1 MQAYSITCF
10 ISPELAQWQ
19 KRRSFCRAIPLVFFL
34 LFLTTLGTA
43 QTTLQVV
50 TKTVRKTAP
59 WKPGYALEINSEK
72 AEIEVETAPAG
83 QNVVTIRAELTARH
97 PNLDS
102 AQHDLKAWKFVV
114 STIGKKIYVRAYVGL
129 PNGVPLPTSNL
140 KAKIVVQAPAECA
153 TTLANKYGSAT
164 LGNRKGAIRLSG
176 EFCTFS
182 LTEISGAVQI
192 DSRYGN
198 VDGRQLSGNVDIQAK
213 RADVALSGLSGDCAI
228 RNEYGTVRLDAGPQ
242 TGNVTVDASKS
253 DVTLHLPLP
262 YHHNLDLKANHGA
275 VKTPFAFSLD
285 AGASV
290 TPQSATLHQGN
301 QRPRIS
307 VQTNIGNITVE

>member
-1 MQAYSITCF
+1 MQQYSITCF
-10 ISPELAQWQ
+10 YSPEMAQWQ
-19 KRRSFCRAIPLVFFL
+19 QRWSLCRSIPLL
-34 LFLTTLGTA
+34 LIMLFLSAAVSA

-50 TKTVRKTAP
+50 TKTIRKTAP
-59 WKPGYALEINSEK
+59 WKPGYTLEINSEK

-83 QNVVTIRAELTARH
+83 QNVITIRAELTARH

-102 AQHDLKAWKFVV
+102 AQHDLKAWKFIV
-114 STIGKKIYVRAYVGL
+114 STIGKKIYIRAYIGL

-153 TTLANKYGSAT
+153 TTLANKYGSAK
-164 LGNRKGAIRLSG
+164 LGHRKGAVRLSG
-176 EFCTFS
+176 EFCSFS
-182 LTEISGAVQI
+182 LTEMSGSVQV

-198 VDGRQLSGNVDIQAK
+198 VDGRQLSGDVDIQAK
-213 RADVALSGLSGDCAI
+213 RADVALSGLSGDCII
-228 RNEYGTVRLDAGPQ
+228 RNEYGSVRLDAGAQ
-242 TGNVTVDASKS
+242 TGNVSVDASKG
-253 DVTLHLPLP
+253 DVTLRMPTP
-262 YHHNLDLKANHGA
+262 YYHNLDLKANYGA

-290 TPQSATLHQGN
+290 TPQSATLHQGS
-301 QRPRIS
+301 QRPRIT